1 MNLGVDMTFPLVF
14 HQKELEVSFPGLNA
28 GGGGG
33 FRDVSLC
40 GTPSLPELF
49 QSYSLSS
56 LCAF

>member
-33 FRDVSLC
+33 VQGCFTVWDSLTA
-40 GTPSLPELF
+40 GALSVLF
-49 QSYSLSS
+49 SQ
-56 LCAF
+56 